1 MPKPDEKLNNLRLRL
16 GLTISEMAA
25 GIGMSA
31 TIFEN
36 RLYGNTKQSMFFYSD
51 ICEAYGVDIQYF
63 TGDMTLEEAVKDS
76 PIANALL
83 KKEKSDENREKKR
96 YDLKASRRKAG
107 DRIRSR
113 RKELGLTQTE
123 LANRAGVPTAS
134 VGSLEIGGRQLGT
147 IVAGKL
153 APALEVDPL
162 WLLYGEEEIP
172 DSLGGRLL
180 RTRQEQGITRKDL
193 SARTGISCDTLSA
206 IETKG
211 HIPNQKRMDAIASA
225 LRVDPDWLEYGE
237 TD

>member
-1 MPKPDEKLNNLRLRL
+1 M
-16 GLTISEMAA
+16 
-25 GIGMSA
+25 
-31 TIFEN
+31 
-36 RLYGNTKQSMFFYSD
+36 
-51 ICEAYGVDIQYF
+51 
-63 TGDMTLEEAVKDS
+63 
-76 PIANALL
+76 
-83 KKEKSDENREKKR
+83 
-96 YDLKASRRKAG
+96 
-107 DRIRSR
+107 
-113 RKELGLTQTE
+113 
-123 LANRAGVPTAS
+123 
-134 VGSLEIGGRQLGT
+134 GT

-237 TD
+237 KD